1 MVPFMSFASVKKKS
15 ILLTSNIVFYIVS
28 EKRLQKELLA
38 SYLHNE
44 IGNKCFVM
52 ENINNIQRNH
62 KDLKFILWDCSKKNL
77 DDMMVELNIYNT
89 QRISNNHIALFN
101 VPVNL
106 KFPKDFVSKG
116 IHGFFYEHDSLENLT
131 KGIQVIL
138 SEKLWFPRA
147 LMSNYIIEG
156 SKNNKHPAKST
167 VEILSQ
173 RQIEILSLISIG
185 ATNQEIAEKLYISSN
200 TVKNHVYNIF
210 KKINVSNRIQASL
223 WATTNL

>member
-1 MVPFMSFASVKKKS
+1 MSFASVKKKS
-15 ILLTSNIVFYIVS
+15 ISLTSNIVFYIVS

-44 IGNKCFVM
+44 IGNECFVM
-52 ENINNIQRNH
+52 ENINNIQKNH
-62 KDLKFILWDCSKKNL
+62 KDLKFILWDCSEKNL
-77 DDMMVELNIYNT
+77 DDMMIELKTYNT
-89 QRISNNHIALFN
+89 QRKFNNHIALFN
-101 VPVNL
+101 VPANL
-106 KFPKDFVSKG
+106 KFPKEFVSKG
-116 IHGFFYEHDSLENLT
+116 IHGFFYEHDSLENFT

-147 LMSNYIIEG
+147 LMSNYILEG
-156 SKNNKHPAKST
+156 TKNNKHPAKTT
-167 VEILSQ
+167 VEKLSR

-185 ATNQEIAEKLYISSN
+185 DKNQEIAEKLYISSN

-223 WATTNL
+223 WAITNL

>member
-1 MVPFMSFASVKKKS
+1 
-15 ILLTSNIVFYIVS
+15 
-28 EKRLQKELLA
+28 
-38 SYLHNE
+38 
-44 IGNKCFVM
+44 M

>member
-1 MVPFMSFASVKKKS
+1 
-15 ILLTSNIVFYIVS
+15 
-28 EKRLQKELLA
+28 
-38 SYLHNE
+38 
-44 IGNKCFVM
+44 
-52 ENINNIQRNH
+52 
-62 KDLKFILWDCSKKNL
+62 
-77 DDMMVELNIYNT
+77 
-89 QRISNNHIALFN
+89 
-101 VPVNL
+101 
-106 KFPKDFVSKG
+106 
-116 IHGFFYEHDSLENLT
+116 
-131 KGIQVIL
+131 
-138 SEKLWFPRA
+138 
-147 LMSNYIIEG
+147 MSNYIIEG

>member
-1 MVPFMSFASVKKKS
+1 MSFTSVTKKS
-15 ILLTSNIVFYIVS
+15 TLLTSNIVFYIVS
-28 EKRLQKELLA
+28 ENRLQKELLA
-38 SYLHNE
+38 SYLHSE
-44 IGNKCFVM
+44 IGNECFVID
-52 ENINNIQRNH
+52 NINNIQKNH
-62 KDLKFILWDCSKKNL
+62 KDLKFIFWDYSEKNL
-77 DDMMVELNIYNT
+77 DDMMIELEIYNT
-89 QRISNNHIALFN
+89 QRKPHNHIALFN

-106 KFPKDFVSKG
+106 KFPKEFISKG

-147 LMSNYIIEG
+147 LMSSYILEG
-156 SKNNKHPAKST
+156 TKNNKHPVKST
-167 VEILSQ
+167 VEILSP
-173 RQIEILSLISIG
+173 RQIEILSQIAIG

-200 TVKNHVYNIF
+200 TVKNHLYNIF